1 MVEKRLKLSGL
12 SETNQ
17 ILVVRWSGGVL
28 GHFIDVEIL
37 SKAASLKGR
46 GCQEIDQTTTAHLTP
61 TFTQRS
67 YGPRSLKSH
76 YYIYQS
82 CICMKDV
89 VNDSCT
95 DGAL

>member
-1 MVEKRLKLSGL
+1 MEKRLKLSGV

-46 GCQEIDQTTTAHLTP
+46 GCQEIDQTAHLTP
-61 TFTQRS
+61 TLS
-67 YGPRSLKSH
+67 YPEKLWSSFIEKSLL
-76 YYIYQS
+76 YQS
-82 CICMKDV
+82 CTHEGC
-89 VNDSCT
+89 SQ
-95 DGAL
+95 